1 MSDTDI
7 AEGHHAA
14 YARPDSFGKSLFG
27 GKAFGKIVDRFAC
40 LWKLQQLFR
49 AENALRK
56 CQSEFF
62 VQADNAFE
70 GNNIRAYSVNHGS
83 APCLNSQA
91 V

>member
-1 MSDTDI
+1 MPDTDI
-7 AEGHHAA
+7 AERHHAA
-14 YARPDSFGKSLFG
+14 YARPDGFGKSLFG

-40 LWKLQQLFR
+40 LRKFQQLFR

-70 GNNIRAYSVNHGS
+70 GNNVCTNSVNHGS